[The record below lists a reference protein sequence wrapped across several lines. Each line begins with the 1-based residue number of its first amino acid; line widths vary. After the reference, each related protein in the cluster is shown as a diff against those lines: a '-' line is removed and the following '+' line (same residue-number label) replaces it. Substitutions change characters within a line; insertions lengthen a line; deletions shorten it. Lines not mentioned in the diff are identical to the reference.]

1 MTRTFLALFL
11 LSACLSAQTET
22 SLTVTSTLSISL
34 PPPDQALL
42 SITVTTPLNT
52 GLDDVLTALA
62 SAGITASN
70 LSTVSSQTNQTNT
83 VILQWTFWLPVPLA
97 TLKTSLNALLALQQ
111 SLGQQNSAWTLT
123 YYVQQVQSSAATPPC
138 PTAELLSDAQA
149 QAQKLVSASPAL
161 SVGPILAL
169 SDGTGVTMAIYTYG
183 VQAPVD
189 FLLGTAAF
197 ASTPACTLTV
207 KFALQRYQ

>member
-138 PTAELLSDAQA
+138 PTAELLSTRRLRR
-149 QAQKLVSASPAL
+149 KNSCRHRRRFRSARFWRYRTEPES
-161 SVGPILAL
+161 
-169 SDGTGVTMAIYTYG
+169 
-183 VQAPVD
+183 QWR
-189 FLLGTAAF
+189 
-197 ASTPACTLTV
+197 STPMESRRRWT
-207 KFALQRYQ
+207 FS